1 MKLILK
7 NPERFLLALGLVLM
21 SAIILVSFLV
31 PFFSQKADV
40 VYVSEEE
47 YQKLSLQSDIT
58 SVILNI
64 DTATA
69 EELTAISGV
78 GTALAEK
85 IVSYRQEHGSFSSVD
100 ELINI
105 EGIGEQTLKKIAP
118 YVTVD

>member
-64 DTATA
+64 NTATA